1 MAKKIFKIIL
11 ILLSISAVILGV
23 FYFIQNYKQKDDT
36 FNDID
41 NNTDHLEAKDALD
54 LSSFKFSRHY
64 IKLK

>member
-1 MAKKIFKIIL
+1 MVKKIFKIVL
-11 ILLSISAVILGV
+11 IFFSVSAVILGV

-54 LSSFKFSRHY
+54 LSSFKFSRRY
-64 IKLK
+64 VNLK